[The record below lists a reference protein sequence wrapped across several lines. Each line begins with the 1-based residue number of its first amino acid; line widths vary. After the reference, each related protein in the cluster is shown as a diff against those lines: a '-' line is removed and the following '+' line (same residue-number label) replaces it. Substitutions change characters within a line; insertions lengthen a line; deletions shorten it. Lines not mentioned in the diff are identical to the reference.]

1 MRSTCACLCNTQ
13 ICMPGIPKRSRVP
26 RSANQIRA
34 KSGFKATTM
43 HLQDPQKGTPK
54 PCVSD
59 SVHSGAKPQCATP
72 AAPNGHAAALRKQ
85 LPANPPLRHEI
96 LPECARESP
105 HPCLQARPANP
116 ALCKIS
122 LQSHKSAPSGPPK
135 RHPEDL
141 RNQISANTFQRNPNP
156 PHEYIRTLYARV
168 RSSIY
173 IYTYC

>member
-1 MRSTCACLCNTQ
+1 MRSTCARLCNTH

-105 HPCLQARPANP
+105 HPCLQARLANP

-135 RHPEDL
+135 RHPEAL
-141 RNQISANTFQRNPNP
+141 RNQISANTFQRNPTL
-156 PHEYIRTLYARV
+156 PHE
-168 RSSIY
+168 
-173 IYTYC
+173 